1 MVRSKLKDS
10 RVRHLL
16 KTITW
21 RAIASMITFALA
33 WVFFREDP
41 FAASKAAGVALTETV
56 VKMLLYYLHE
66 RAWFRVEINLKKNQS
81 NGDA

>member
-1 MVRSKLKDS
+1 MARNRLNDS
-10 RVRHLL
+10 RVRHLI

-21 RAIASMITFALA
+21 RAIASLITFGLA

-66 RAWFRVEINLKKNQS
+66 RAWFRVEINLKNSES
-81 NGDA
+81 NGDG